1 MKGVGSMTEN
11 REHQSSETT
20 ARRVRGIWLILLS
33 AALVACAAPARTGA
47 APPAGGA
54 QQAQTS
60 EWERIVAAAKQEGRV
75 SIIAPQGTEAR
86 DLITEGF
93 RRAYPD
99 IEIDVE
105 PMAGNQIAPKLTN
118 ELAAGQARTD
128 IVFTGTTTVLEALRP
143 ADAVTPVRPFLVG
156 PNARQES
163 VWRGGKFSWG
173 DDAEEYNLVFSAYV
187 KEGFIYNPTQV
198 NPAEFR
204 SLRDL
209 LDPKWRGKIVIRNP
223 TSAGGGLAAF
233 TFYYT
238 TESLGKEFIQRLLT
252 HDVVLSL
259 DDRQIL
265 DWVARGQ
272 YPIAIGPS
280 NVLTNE
286 YIARGLPV
294 RMLDSE
300 KLAEG
305 AYLTAGNGTLAVVK
319 NPPHPNATKVF
330 LDWWLS
336 KEAQTAWTREIGFAS
351 LRTDVP
357 HDNVDPLNVPKPGVV
372 YQNNHAEPY
381 VKLRGEIVDFIKTII
396 PQ

>member
-1 MKGVGSMTEN
+1 MRGSGIWLVVLVVALAACASPTQTGALPPPGGAQPG
-11 REHQSSETT
+11 QSSEWD
-20 ARRVRGIWLILLS
+20 A
-33 AALVACAAPARTGA
+33 
-47 APPAGGA
+47 
-54 QQAQTS
+54 
-60 EWERIVAAAKQEGRV
+60 IVAAAKREGRV
-75 SIIAPQGTEAR
+75 AVIAPQGTEAR

-93 RRAYPD
+93 RKVYPD
-99 IEIDVE
+99 IEVDVE

-128 IVFTGTTTVLEALRP
+128 IVLTGTTTVIESLRP

-156 PNARQES
+156 PNARDES
-163 VWRGGKFSWG
+163 VWRGGKLNWG
-173 DDAEEYNLVFSAYV
+173 DDAQEYNLVFSAYV
-187 KEGFIYNPTQV
+187 KEGFIYNPTMV
-198 NPAEFR
+198 NPAEFT
-204 SLRDL
+204 SMRDL

-233 TFYYT
+233 TFYYST
-238 TESLGKEFIQRLLT
+238 DSLGKDFIQRLLQ
-252 HDVVLSL
+252 HEPVLSL

-286 YIARGLPV
+286 FIARGLPV
-294 RMLDSE
+294 KMLDSE

-305 AYLTAGNGTLAVVK
+305 AYLTAGNGTLAVVR
-319 NPPHPNATKVF
+319 NPPHPNAARVF

-336 KEAQTAWTREIGFAS
+336 KDAQTQWTKEIGFAS
-351 LRTDVP
+351 VRTDVP
-357 HDNVDPLNVPKPGVV
+357 HDNVDPLNVPKANLV
-372 YQNNHAEPY
+372 YQNNHSEPY
-381 VKLRGEIVDFIKTII
+381 VKLREEIVAYIKTII